1 MKKYEWKYCSLGGAV
16 RVNIASGED
25 IAHLGELDRKLWT
38 VLSCPVD
45 SLEFDKETLAIL
57 DTDKDGK
64 IKVDEVVSAAQWLC
78 SIIKDRDL
86 LLKSE
91 DHLAVDNIDDSTPS
105 GASLKASAR
114 RILESIGAQDG
125 TISVSQ
131 ALDGKKVFAAMP
143 LNGDGLVTP
152 ASTDDAALKSAIE
165 ACISTVGS
173 RPDRS
178 GAPGIGAEE
187 IGQFYAAL
195 ADYAAWQDAPA
206 ADSAILPYGD
216 STATAYDACRALED
230 KISDFFTRCHLL
242 KYSSAAA
249 AAVGVS
255 VDSIDKIALCP
266 IAEPDASCVLP
277 SDAVNPA
284 WQAAFDKFRSLVP
297 DAVPDGA
304 AGLSEDG
311 WNGILAKFGPY
322 KAWAAAKKGG
332 AVEPLGIAKVRELL
346 AEDSRQALLDLVDKD
361 LALKDESD
369 VIDDVRKLMLL
380 YRDFYKFLCN
390 YVIFTDFYSRAP
402 GVRAD
407 FEVGRLFIDQRC
419 CDLCIRVADMSKH
432 ADMAKLSGMF
442 LIYCTCTSKSLA
454 ATMDVVAV
462 MTSGDIADL
471 RPGKNGIFY
480 DRSDN
485 AWDAVV
491 TKIVDNPISISQAF
505 WAPYRKF
512 WDFCVGLINKSATDK
527 DAKITADL
535 QAKASQAVANPP
547 AAGAAPAAEDGS
559 GKKAAFDIAK
569 FAGIFAAL
577 GMALGY
583 IGSALSKIWAGI
595 TGAPFW
601 QTLVAI
607 AVVMLVISGP
617 SCFIAWSKLRKRN
630 LGPILN
636 ANGWAINSKVI
647 VNILFGNK
655 LTSVAEYPK
664 LKLSDP
670 YRKDVPTWKKVLRW
684 AVAVLV
690 VLAALF
696 LVLFLTGKLACLGL
710 TLNK

>member
-16 RVNIASGED
+16 RVNVASGED
-25 IAHLGELDRKLWT
+25 IAHLEELDRKLWT

-45 SLEFDKETLAIL
+45 SLEFDKDTLALI
-57 DTDKDGK
+57 DADKDGK
-64 IKVDEVVSAAQWLC
+64 IKVDEVIAAAQWLC
-78 SIIKDRDL
+78 SVIKDGDL

-91 DHLAVDNIDDSTPS
+91 DHLAVEDIDESTPC
-105 GASLKASAR
+105 GVSLKASAK
-114 RILESIGAQDG
+114 RILESIGAADG

-143 LNGDGLVTP
+143 LNGDGIVTP

-165 ACISTVGS
+165 SCISTVGS
-173 RPDRS
+173 RTDRS
-178 GAPGIGAEE
+178 GAPGVGAEE
-187 IGQFYAAL
+187 IEQFYSAL
-195 ADYAAWQDAPA
+195 ADYSAWREDSASDA
-206 ADSAILPYGD
+206 AILPYGE
-216 STATAYDACRALED
+216 STEAAYNACLALAD
-230 KISDFFTRCHLL
+230 KISDFYTRCHLL
-242 KYSSAAA
+242 NYSSSAAA
-249 AAVGVS
+249 AVDVT
-255 VDSIDKIALCP
+255 VDSIDKISLCP
-266 IAEPDASCVLP
+266 IAVPDASCVLP
-277 SDAVNPA
+277 ADAVNPA
-284 WQAAFDKFRSLVP
+284 WQAAFDRFRSLVP
-297 DAVPDGA
+297 DAVQEGET
-304 AGLSEDG
+304 GLSEDG
-311 WNGILAKFGPY
+311 WKRILAKFGPY
-322 KAWAAAKKGG
+322 KAWVSAKKGEV
-332 AVEPLGIAKVRELL
+332 VESLGIARVRELL
-346 AEDSRQALLDLVDKD
+346 AEDGRQALLDLVEKD
-361 LALKDESD
+361 LALKAESD
-369 VIDDVRKLMLL
+369 AIDDVRKLMLL

-419 CDLCIRVADMSKH
+419 CDLCVRVSDMSKH

-442 LIYCTCTSKSLA
+442 LIYCTCTSKTLS

-462 MTSGDIADL
+462 LTSGDIADL
-471 RPGKNGIFY
+471 CPGKNGIFY
-480 DRSDN
+480 DRCDN
-485 AWDAVV
+485 VWDAVV

-535 QAKASQAVANPP
+535 QAKASQAMTNPP
-547 AAGAAPAAEDGS
+547 AIGAAPAAEDGA
-559 GKKAAFDIAK
+559 GKKSAFDIAK

-595 TGAPFW
+595 AGAPLW

-664 LKLSDP
+664 LKLYDP

-684 AVAVLV
+684 TAAVLV
-690 VLAALF
+690 LLVVVF
-696 LVLFLTGKLACLGL
+696 LVLLLAGKLAFLGQPL
-710 TLNK
+710 S

>member
-45 SLEFDKETLAIL
+45 SLEFDKDTLALL

-64 IKVDEVVSAAQWLC
+64 IKVDEVVAAAQWLC
-78 SIIKDRDL
+78 SIIKDKDL

-91 DHLAVDNIDDSTPS
+91 DHLAVDDIDESTPC
-105 GASLKASAR
+105 GASLKASAK
-114 RILESIGAQDG
+114 RILESIGAGDG

-173 RPDRS
+173 RTDRS
-178 GAPGIGAEE
+178 GAPGVGAEE
-187 IGQFYAAL
+187 IEKFYSAL
-195 ADYAAWQDAPA
+195 ADYSAWQEGAVSDA
-206 ADSAILPYGD
+206 AILPYGE
-216 STATAYDACRALED
+216 STAAAYDACLTLAD
-230 KISDFFTRCHLL
+230 KVSDFFTRCHLL
-242 KYSSAAA
+242 KYSSSAA
-249 AAVGVS
+249 AAVDVS
-255 VDSIDKIALCP
+255 VDSIDKISLCP
-266 IAEPDASCVLP
+266 IAVPDASCVLP
-277 SDAVNPA
+277 ADAVNPA

-297 DAVPDGA
+297 DAVPEGET
-304 AGLSEDG
+304 GLSEDG
-311 WNGILAKFGPY
+311 WKRILAKFEPY
-322 KAWAAAKKGG
+322 KAWTAAKKGG
-332 AVEPLGIAKVRELL
+332 AVEALGIARVRELL
-346 AEDSRQALLDLVDKD
+346 AEDGRQALLDLVEKD
-361 LALKDESD
+361 LALKAESD
-369 VIDDVRKLMLL
+369 AIDDVRKLMLL

-442 LIYCTCTSKSLA
+442 LIYCTCTSKTLS

-480 DRSDN
+480 DRCDN

-535 QAKASQAVANPP
+535 QTKASQAMTNPP
-547 AAGAAPAAEDGS
+547 AAGAASAAEDGT
-559 GKKAAFDIAK
+559 GKKSAFDIAK

-684 AVAVLV
+684 TA
-690 VLAALF
+690 AALVLLAVVF
-696 LVLFLTGKLACLGL
+696 LVLFLTGKLAFLGL
-710 TLNK
+710 SLNK